1 MCKNLEIYNKYRTV
15 PSDAIKPF
23 DNGKFKGTDINTMW
37 RVKCLTEC
45 FGVCGFGW
53 TVKVLRTWTEQGA
66 TEEVM
71 AFAEVEMRVKLNGEW
86 SEPFTATGGN
96 LMIRYV
102 KGKNGNPGYY
112 TNNDE
117 AFKMAITD
125 AFGVACKY
133 LGIGADVYWSN
144 DRTKYTDQQDKSD
157 AMTQPEK
164 PKTKQT
170 PTIAK
175 NSSESERVEQQP
187 TETKEKPK
195 KAIESPKNDIDRALA
210 TMFEGRTLKE
220 IYKNEP
226 KFIQTAYELGDDTVK
241 TAIQKIEAYIQESK
255 K

>member
-1 MCKNLEIYNKYRTV
+1 MCKNLEIYNKYRMV
-15 PSDAIKPF
+15 PSEAIKPF

-53 TVKVLRTWTEQGA
+53 TIKVLRTWTEQGA
-66 TEEVM
+66 NEEVM

-102 KGKNGNPGYY
+102 KGKNGNASYY
-112 TNNDE
+112 SNNDE

-144 DRTKYTDQQDKSD
+144 DRTKYSEQQSEIE
-157 AMTQPEK
+157 QPQAKIQGETPK
-164 PKTKQT
+164 PKQE
-170 PTIAK
+170 PAK
-175 NSSESERVEQQP
+175 KEIEPKSIPVEPVKSTMTYEQ
-187 TETKEKPK
+187 
-195 KAIESPKNDIDRALA
+195 ALEMKVG
-210 TMFEGRTLKE
+210 TRTLRE
-220 IYKNEP
+220 IYKTERAY
-226 KFIQTAYELGDDTVK
+226 IEVAYEQGSEEIK
-241 TAIQKIEAYIQESK
+241 QAITIIEAKISESK
-255 K
+255 ARK

>member
-53 TVKVLRTWTEQGA
+53 NLRVLRTWTEQGA
-66 TEEVM
+66 NDEVM
-71 AFAEVEMRVKLNGEW
+71 AFAEVEMKVKLNGEW

-102 KGKNGNPGYY
+102 KGKNGNQGYY

-144 DRTKYTDQQDKSD
+144 DRTKYTDTGENPNENSGGNSS
-157 AMTQPEK
+157 EK
-164 PKTKQT
+164 EKGKQTHKENLNEPKKAVVEPQT
-170 PTIAK
+170 PTMTY
-175 NSSESERVEQQP
+175 EQ
-187 TETKEKPK
+187 
-195 KAIESPKNDIDRALA
+195 ALEVVH
-210 TMFEGRTLKE
+210 EGRTLKE
-220 IYKNEP
+220 IYKTERQYIPHVFETGTNEV
-226 KFIQTAYELGDDTVK
+226 KQAITIIQAYLQSLK
-241 TAIQKIEAYIQESK
+241 ANK
-255 K
+255 